1 MNGHITTRRGFF
13 RITAGIAGALM
24 VPAAP
29 ARAGAAAVAKR
40 VPTAVDQVTLGKT
53 GIKLSRLGIGC
64 GSNSGNVQR
73 ALGQEG
79 FTKLLRYAFDQGI
92 TYIDTAESY
101 KTHEM
106 IREAIKGIPREK
118 LFIQTKMPAGGDNPL
133 EKIDRYRKELG
144 VDYIDTLLTHC
155 AVTHNWDEER
165 KSFLDAFE
173 EARQKG
179 IIRAH
184 GVSCHSLPALTK
196 AAAMDWCDVH
206 LVRINPQGAFMDTA
220 EETWNATS
228 DVSHVPGVIE
238 QVGIM
243 RQKQHGIIGMKL
255 SGNGDFTKFE
265 DRRRAVHFAMKCGLL
280 DAAVIGFKSTAEID
294 EAIKL
299 MNEALAEVA
308 A

>member
-1 MNGHITTRRGFF
+1 MNGHVTTRRGFLKV
-13 RITAGIAGALM
+13 TAGVAGAM
-24 VPAAP
+24 VASAIPAQAQ
-29 ARAGAAAVAKR
+29 AATGSKR
-40 VPTAVDQVTLGKT
+40 VLTAVDQVTLGKT
-53 GIKLSRLGIGC
+53 GIKLSRLGMGC

-73 ALGQEG
+73 ALGHDG
-79 FTKLLRYAFDQGI
+79 FTRLLRYAYDQGI

-101 KTHEM
+101 KTHEY

-118 LFIQTKMPAGGDNPL
+118 LFIQTKMSANGDPV
-133 EKIDRYRKELG
+133 EKLDRFRRELG
-144 VDYIDTLLTHC
+144 VEYIDSLLTHC
-155 AVTHNWDEER
+155 AVNANWDEER
-165 KSFLDAFE
+165 KRFLDAFE
-173 EARQKG
+173 EAKQKG

-184 GVSCHSLPALTK
+184 GVSCHSLPALAR
-196 AAAMDWCDVH
+196 AAAIDWCDVH
-206 LVRINPQGAFMDTA
+206 LVRLNPQGVWMDTPA
-220 EETWNATS
+220 ETWNAQS
-228 DVSHVPGVIE
+228 GVSHVPAVIE

-243 RQKQHGIIGMKL
+243 RQKQRGIIGMKL

-280 DAAVIGFKSTAEID
+280 DAVTIGFKNTTEID